1 MSNLSVIIPP
11 GPEAILTQEWVELEL
26 SGTEH
31 EVIIDSWDSGAKKVK
46 KEFVCF
52 LENDCVFT
60 KNYFLNMLD
69 IFDDKPRF
77 RKLAMV
83 SPVLAV
89 NDWDCLVYGFKLEPD
104 RVMPR
109 AYPSSRSSHLVQI
122 AYLPGSIIRTS
133 SLGSLSPKGKDTML
147 DSINFSLY
155 LWNHGQRLILQN
167 SSTYCSTQDDLD
179 MAYPIEVGN
188 EADLQVMFNQEMI
201 G

>member
-1 MSNLSVIIPP
+1 MSSLSVIIPP
-11 GPEAILTQEWVELEL
+11 GPEAILTQEWVEAEL
-26 SGTEH
+26 TGLDH
-31 EVIIDSWDSGAKKVK
+31 EVLVDKWDVGFNKIN

-52 LENDCVFT
+52 VENDCVFSE
-60 KNYFLNMLD
+60 NYFINMLD

-89 NDWDCLVYGFKLEPD
+89 NNWDDLVYGFKLEPN

-122 AYLPGSIIRTS
+122 AYVPGSIIRAS
-133 SLGSLSPKGKDTML
+133 SIGVLAPKGVDTML

-167 SSTYCSTQDDLD
+167 SSIYCSTQDDLD
-179 MAYPIEVGN
+179 MAYPIEISN
-188 EADLQVMFNQEMI
+188 APDLQAMFDQELI